1 MQKYYFE
8 LDKVDSITLTME
20 RDSEYKWFEEIPDR
34 SRKFLGLRF
43 GTIKGIPAGWSN
55 YDLEYH
61 HYNSRVP
68 TSYFYSYNWYRIDEE
83 NKKIF
88 NKAYVEVSLGYKRT
102 ISRNFESNE
111 EAQSWVDDLI
121 SDSNKKFH
129 VIVRN

>member
-8 LDKVDSITLTME
+8 LDKVDSITLIME

-34 SRKFLGLRF
+34 PRKFLGLRF
-43 GTIKGIPAGWSN
+43 GTIKGIPAGWSS
-55 YDLEYH
+55 YDLEDH
-61 HYNSRVP
+61 HYNSRKP
-68 TSYFYSYNWYRIDEE
+68 SSYFDEYNRYKVDEE
-83 NKKIF
+83 NKKVF
-88 NKAYVEVSLGYKRT
+88 RKAYVEVSLGYKRT